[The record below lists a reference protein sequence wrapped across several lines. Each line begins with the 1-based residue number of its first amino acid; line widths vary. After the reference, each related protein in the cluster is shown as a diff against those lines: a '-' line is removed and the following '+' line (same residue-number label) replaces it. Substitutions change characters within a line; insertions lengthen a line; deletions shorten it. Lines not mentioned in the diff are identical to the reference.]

1 MSPPASHDGSPAAL
15 GARPSWHESDRL
27 AALARYAI
35 LDTPEELEFQDIVKL
50 ASDVFEAPISV
61 VNLIAA
67 DRQWFKAE
75 VGIGARELPLDVS
88 ICAHAILQDDI
99 FVVPDTL
106 LDERFANNPLVNTA
120 GGLRFYAG
128 ALLKTAEGLPLGT
141 VCVLDRSPRPDGI
154 TPRQRLTLEV
164 LARQVMSQLELR
176 RAIAQRDERSTIL
189 EAEIAGRIQA
199 EEARSVSEARYQ
211 RIFNSVDAGICVFEM
226 RYDDCGHPVDYR
238 FLEVNKGFAAH
249 TGLDNATGRWI
260 RDMAPSHDQYWFD
273 LYGDVART
281 GKSVRVQSVATALD
295 NRWFDVHAFRIGNP
309 EDQLVAALFTDISA
323 RRQSEQ
329 ALHELNETL
338 EQRVALAIQER
349 EATAEALRQ
358 SQKMEAIGQLTGG
371 LAHDFNNMLTGV
383 IGSLDLIGRFL
394 ESGRTDQVTRYLE
407 AANTSAQRA
416 AALTARLLAFGRR
429 QSLDIR
435 PTDVNALV
443 RGMEDLLRRTLGEQ
457 ISVGVQLAEG
467 LAAASTDANQLENAL
482 LNLCI
487 NARDAMPDGGHLT
500 IETTSMQLDSG
511 FAQIGEDL
519 LPGDYIVLSVS
530 DDGQGMSED
539 TMAKVF
545 EPFFTTKPIGQG
557 TGLGLSM
564 IYGFLK
570 QSGGHARIYSE
581 LGKGTSVKLFVPCS
595 DATVAVIQPRV
606 ITMPAGTGETVLVVE
621 DDAAVRMVI
630 VNVLDELGYV
640 ACEAENAE
648 CALVVLNSDRRIDL
662 MVSDVGL
669 PGLNGR
675 QLADLAREKRPGLK
689 VLFVTGYAQ
698 GAAVRSGFLDHN
710 MDMLTKPFQIDA
722 LAIKVR
728 QMIGG

>member
-1 MSPPASHDGSPAAL
+1 M
-15 GARPSWHESDRL
+15 
-27 AALARYAI
+27 
-35 LDTPEELEFQDIVKL
+35 DTPVELEFQDIVKL
-50 ASDVFEAPISV
+50 ASDVFEAPIAV
-61 VNLIAA
+61 VNLIAS

-106 LDERFANNPLVNTA
+106 LDERFVNNPLVA
-120 GGLRFYAG
+120 APGGLRFYAG
-128 ALLKTAEGLPLGT
+128 ALLKTEDGLPLGT
-141 VCVLDRSPRPDGI
+141 VCVLDREPRPDGI

-176 RAIAQRDERSTIL
+176 RAIVQRDERSAGL
-189 EAEIAGRIQA
+189 EAEIAVRIAA
-199 EEARSVSEARYQ
+199 EAARASSEQRYQ
-211 RIFNSVDAGICVFEM
+211 RLFNAIDAGISVLEM
-226 RYDDCGHPVDYR
+226 RFDDENQPTDYR
-238 FLEVNKGFAAH
+238 FLEVNKAFTAH
-249 TGLDNATGRWI
+249 TGLEGVEGKWVRDILPDN
-260 RDMAPSHDQYWFD
+260 DQYWFD
-273 LYGDVART
+273 LYGQVALT
-281 GKSVRVQSVATALD
+281 GKSVRVQNLATALD
-295 NRWFDVHAFRIGNP
+295 SRWYDVHAFRIGDP
-309 EDQLVAALFTDISA
+309 EDRHVAALFTDMTA
-323 RRQSEQ
+323 KRRSEQ

-338 EQRVALAIQER
+338 EQRVAQAIEER

-394 ESGRTDQVTRYLE
+394 QSGRVDQIPRYLE

-435 PTDVNALV
+435 PTDVNGLV

-457 ISVGVQLAEG
+457 ISVGVQLADG
-467 LAAASTDANQLENAL
+467 LLPASTDANQLENAL

-487 NARDAMPDGGHLT
+487 NARDAMPDGGFLT
-500 IETTSMQLDSG
+500 IETTSMHLGAD
-511 FAQIGEDL
+511 FAHTGEDL
-519 LPGDYIVLSVS
+519 QPGEYVVLSVS
-530 DDGQGMSED
+530 DDGQGMSAE

-570 QSGGHARIYSE
+570 QSGGHVRIYSE
-581 LGKGTSVKLFVPCS
+581 LGNGTSVKLFLPCS
-595 DATVAVIQPRV
+595 DAPVIAVEPR
-606 ITMPAGTGETVLVVE
+606 IIAMPAGTGETVLVVE

-630 VNVLDELGYV
+630 INVLDELGYT
-640 ACEAENAE
+640 ACEAEHAE
-648 CALVVLNSDRRIDL
+648 AALAVLRSDRRIDL
-662 MVSDVGL
+662 MISDVGL

-675 QLADLAREKRPGLK
+675 QLAEIAREKWPGLK

-698 GAAVRSGFLDHN
+698 GAAVRSGFLDHG

-722 LAIKVR
+722 LAIKIR
-728 QMIGG
+728 QMLSE